1 MLQLQTSISREYAGT
16 SALKGDFV
24 RSGRRNWLG
33 QFNDATNS
41 VARYWQNTILDFFKQ
56 AMIDYVLG
64 INTNAFLEF
73 SEKMQASDPGEITR
87 LSNIRQAASA
97 FIEKETKGLKLT
109 ERTSRSRYGCCCCVS
124 R

>member
-1 MLQLQTSISREYAGT
+1 MYRISREYAGT

-24 RSGRRNWLG
+24 RSGKRNWLG

-41 VARYWQNTILDFFKQ
+41 VARYWQNTVLDFFKQ

-73 SEKMQASDPGEITR
+73 SEKMQTSDPGEITR
-87 LSNIRQAASA
+87 LASIREAAGQS
-97 FIEKETKGLKLT
+97 IQSL
-109 ERTSRSRYGCCCCVS
+109 SRL
-124 R
+124 

>member
-1 MLQLQTSISREYAGT
+1 MDLVWANNGDAYVYSAPELPLPQLIHLRHSISREYAGT

-24 RSGRRNWLG
+24 RSGKRNWLG

-41 VARYWQNTILDFFKQ
+41 VARYWQNTVLDFFKQ

-87 LSNIRQAASA
+87 LANIRQAAS
-97 FIEKETKGLKLT
+97 
-109 ERTSRSRYGCCCCVS
+109 RCRH
-124 R
+124 

>member
-1 MLQLQTSISREYAGT
+1 MGKQRGCVSLALPTAGKWLNSPPCSAAHSISREYAGT

-24 RSGRRNWLG
+24 RSGKRNWLG

-41 VARYWQNTILDFFKQ
+41 VARYWQNTVLDFFKQ

-73 SEKMQASDPGEITR
+73 SEKMQTSDPGEITR
-87 LSNIRQAASA
+87 LASIRQAAGESGVLVA
-97 FIEKETKGLKLT
+97 
-109 ERTSRSRYGCCCCVS
+109 
-124 R
+124 